1 MEKSNETNL
10 ASSPFALALS
20 GGGYRATL
28 FHLGALRR
36 LNEVGVLGRAS
47 RIVSV
52 SGGSLLL
59 GFLASRVPETLA
71 FENGVNPDDWEEKI
85 SKPVH
90 AFVTEDLRTSQI
102 IRNFFL
108 FSIFGRKRRLNKAIS
123 HLKKIYG
130 NTRLSDVEYD
140 PNNPQFPE
148 LYILSTDCIFGQAFR
163 FSNNPKKSGHSKIG
177 WADLTETS
185 LAEAC
190 MVSACFPPLF
200 GPYFPDLKK
209 EQFSGGNASAPD
221 LEKIPDIALADG
233 GLYDNIGVNL
243 VSGSSSKFIRLYSDA
258 GSPLSYNDKKW
269 TKTPFVTLRYM
280 QLMSNFVGRLNVQR
294 IRATTEN
301 KYAYWSSQYEVKNLG
316 SGEIGYSSDLIEDV
330 LEHVRTDLNKF
341 SSFEAKVLEN
351 FGYTQ
356 TELALRRFFGDDYLN
371 LSPPKAVWPY
381 PDRTYTN
388 DEYIR
393 SNFKI

>member
-1 MEKSNETNL
+1 MEKSNEPDLT
-10 ASSPFALALS
+10 SSPFALALS

-36 LNEVGVLGRAS
+36 LNEVRIFGRTT

-59 GFLASRVPETLA
+59 GFLASRIPEALA
-71 FENGVNPDDWEEKI
+71 FENGVKPEDWEEKV

-90 AFVTEDLRTSQI
+90 AFVTKDLRTSQI
-102 IRNFFL
+102 IRNVLL

-123 HLKKIYG
+123 HLSKIYG
-130 NTRLSDVEYD
+130 NARLSDLEFD
-140 PNNPQFPE
+140 PKDPKFPE

-163 FSNNPKKSGHSKIG
+163 LSNNPKKSGHSKIG

-185 LAEAC
+185 FAEAC

-200 GPYFPDLKK
+200 GPYFPNLRK
-209 EQFSGGNASAPD
+209 EQFSGGEASASD

-243 VSGSSSKFIRLYSDA
+243 VSGASSKFIRLYSDA

-280 QLMSNFVGRLNVQR
+280 QLMSNFVGTLNIQR
-294 IRATTEN
+294 IKASTKNR
-301 KYAYWSSQYEVKNLG
+301 YAFWSSKYEVKKLETD
-316 SGEIGYSSDLIEDV
+316 EIGYSNDIIENV

-356 TELALRRFFGDDYLN
+356 TELALKRYFGDDYLE
-371 LSPPKAVWPY
+371 LSTPKAVWPY
-381 PDRTYTN
+381 PDKIHTN
-388 DEYIR
+388 EDYIR
-393 SNFKI
+393 SNFKV

>member
-1 MEKSNETNL
+1 MEKSNETDL

-130 NTRLSDVEYD
+130 NTRLSDVEFD

-177 WADLTETS
+177 WSDLTETS

-209 EQFSGGNASAPD
+209 EQFSGGSASASD

-294 IRATTEN
+294 IRATT
-301 KYAYWSSQYEVKNLG
+301 SQYEVKNLG
-316 SGEIGYSSDLIEDV
+316 SGEIGYSSNLIEDV

>member
-1 MEKSNETNL
+1 MEKNNETNL

-36 LNEVGVLGRAS
+36 LNEVGLLKRTT

-59 GFLASRVPETLA
+59 GFLASRIPEV
-71 FENGVNPDDWEEKI
+71 FDKDSKVKPEDWAEKV

-102 IRNFFL
+102 IRNILL
-108 FSIFGRKRRLNKAIS
+108 FSVFGRKRRLNKAIS

-130 NTRLSDVEYD
+130 NARLSDIKFD
-140 PNNPQFPE
+140 PKDSKFPE

-185 LAEAC
+185 FAEAC

-209 EQFSGGNASAPD
+209 EQFSGGSASASD
-221 LEKIPDIALADG
+221 IEKIPDIALADG

-280 QLMSNFVGRLNVQR
+280 QLMSNFVGLLNIQR
-294 IRATTEN
+294 IKASTEN
-301 KYAYWSSQYEVKNLG
+301 KFAFWSSKYEVKELEPD
-316 SGEIGYSSDLIEDV
+316 EIGYSNDIIENV
-330 LEHVRTDLNKF
+330 LEDVRTDLNKF

-356 TELALRRFFGDDYLN
+356 TELALKRYFGEEYLD
-371 LSPPKAVWPY
+371 LSSPKAVWPY
-381 PDRTYTN
+381 PEETYTDN
-388 DEYIR
+388 DHIR
-393 SNFKI
+393 SNFKV